1 MADSYSSQFVAICR
15 TQLGLLAASLGA
27 DISVVYL
34 TQAAQG
40 DRSPQ
45 LEPLVSYPEN
55 NGFSLGGAADRASS
69 ATPMA
74 PQQLFQPLTYEGSI
88 LGLLMAVR
96 SDRPWL
102 QVERSQVEMIGNTI
116 SVACMLER
124 ERQWQAQ
131 ALDEREQF
139 QIRQHKM
146 MHNVLHQLRNPL
158 SAIYTFSKLLLK
170 RIPLEDANRRI
181 VDNILRESE
190 HLKELLQQ
198 LDSSI
203 DGPPLLTGQSM
214 ALLPPASLQLQPCNV
229 AEILEP
235 ILANGSAVA
244 QERQLGFIWDMAEDL
259 PLVLASAS
267 ALREVL
273 GNLIDNALK
282 YTLVGEVEVNLKAS
296 ASQLA
301 IVVRDSG
308 LGIPASDLPQ
318 LFQRSYRGVQ
328 AQGEI
333 PGTGLGLS
341 IAKELVEQMG
351 GSIAVASPS
360 VRGTGSEFT
369 VTLPIARSQEIAPT
383 LQPVRTESMPASP
396 EANTGDNNGANTNGS
411 IVPPPPAASGP
422 ASGSLSE
429 TPATNSRPIIL
440 LP

>member
-1 MADSYSSQFVAICR
+1 MADSYSSQFMAICR

-27 DISVVYL
+27 EISVVYL
-34 TQAAQG
+34 TQPAQG

-45 LEPLVSYPEN
+45 LEPLISYPDN
-55 NGFSLGGAADRASS
+55 NGLSLGGAADQTNGS
-69 ATPMA
+69 TPMA
-74 PQQLFQPLTYEGSI
+74 PQQLFQPLTYEGAI

-96 SDRPWL
+96 SERPWL
-102 QVERSQVEMIGNTI
+102 EAERSQVELVGNTI
-116 SVACMLER
+116 SLACMMER
-124 ERQWQAQ
+124 DRQWHSQS
-131 ALDEREQF
+131 LGEREQF
-139 QIRQHKM
+139 QVRQHKM

-170 RIPLEDANRRI
+170 RIPEGDANRRI
-181 VDNILRESE
+181 VENVLRESE

-203 DGPPLLTGQSM
+203 DGPPLLTGQSV
-214 ALLPPASLQLQPCNV
+214 ALLAPASLQLQPCNV

-244 QERQLGFIWDMAEDL
+244 QEKQLGFLCNIGEDL

-282 YTLVGEVEVNLKAS
+282 YTLVGEVEVNLQAN
-296 ASQLA
+296 ASQLV

-308 LGIPASDLPQ
+308 LGIPAADLPQ

-360 VRGTGSEFT
+360 AQGNGSEFT
-369 VTLPIARSQEIAPT
+369 VTLPLAAAYEQERIARSQEVAPT
-383 LQPVRTESMPASP
+383 LQPL
-396 EANTGDNNGANTNGS
+396 
-411 IVPPPPAASGP
+411 AADKRGP
-422 ASGSLSE
+422 LSE
-429 TPATNSRPIIL
+429 RPAGSARPIIL

>member
-1 MADSYSSQFVAICR
+1 MADSYSSQFMAICR

-27 DISVVYL
+27 EISVVYL
-34 TQAAQG
+34 TQPAQG

-55 NGFSLGGAADRASS
+55 NGFSLGGAAENRASA

-74 PQQLFQPLTYEGSI
+74 PQQLFQPLTSDGSI

-102 QVERSQVEMIGNTI
+102 EVERSQVEMIGNTI
-116 SVACMLER
+116 SMACVLER

-131 ALDEREQF
+131 ALAEREQF
-139 QIRQHKM
+139 QIRQQKM

-244 QERQLGFIWDMAEDL
+244 QERQLGFLWNIAEDL

-282 YTLVGEVEVNLKAS
+282 YTLVGEVEVYLQAS

-360 VRGTGSEFT
+360 ARGNGSEFT

-383 LQPVRTESMPASP
+383 LQPLSTESIPANVNGQNPVPNPP
-396 EANTGDNNGANTNGS
+396 E
-411 IVPPPPAASGP
+411 VSGP
-422 ASGSLSE
+422 LAE
-429 TPATNSRPIIL
+429 TPETTARPIIL

>member
-1 MADSYSSQFVAICR
+1 MADSYSSQFMAICR

-27 DISVVYL
+27 EISVVYL
-34 TQAAQG
+34 TQPAQG

-55 NGFSLGGAADRASS
+55 KGLSLGGAADRASG
-69 ATPMA
+69 AIPLA

-88 LGLLMAVR
+88 LGLLMAMR
-96 SDRPWL
+96 SERPWL
-102 QVERSQVEMIGNTI
+102 EVERSQVEMMGHTI
-116 SVACMLER
+116 SMACMLER
-124 ERQWQAQ
+124 EHQWQAQ
-131 ALDEREQF
+131 ALAEREQF
-139 QIRQHKM
+139 QVRQHKM

-158 SAIYTFSKLLLK
+158 AAIYTFSKLLLK
-170 RIPLEDANRRI
+170 RIPPEDANRRI

-198 LDSSI
+198 LDNSI

-244 QERQLGFIWDMAEDL
+244 QERQLSFLWNIAEDL

-282 YTLVGEVEVNLKAS
+282 YTLVGEVEVNLQAS

-351 GSIAVASPS
+351 GSISVASPS
-360 VRGTGSEFT
+360 ARGTGSEFT
-369 VTLPIARSQEIAPT
+369 VTLPLARSQEIAPT
-383 LQPVRTESMPASP
+383 LQPLTP
-396 EANTGDNNGANTNGS
+396 EPMAAHPNQEQS
-411 IVPPPPAASGP
+411 VVPKPPAASGP
-422 ASGSLSE
+422 QAE
-429 TPATNSRPIIL
+429 TPETQARPIIL